1 MATLIYSPITVSD
14 VQNLMPIE
22 NACHS
27 HPWSE
32 GVFTSCIGGRY
43 FGEFASL
50 PLLDEAESAES
61 KDERKGIGQIIG
73 FYVAEYLLGEAT
85 LMDICVDPSQ
95 QGQGF
100 GNALLSQFIKE
111 AESKGAE
118 KIWLEVRASN
128 TSALMLY
135 INHGFIETGR
145 RTGYYPKAVGFEDAI
160 VMCKAIS

>member
-14 VQNLMPIE
+14 VHDLMPIE

-50 PLLDEAESAES
+50 SLLVGAGC
-61 KDERKGIGQIIG
+61 KDEHKSRDQIIG

-111 AESKGAE
+111 SESKGAE

-160 VMCKAIS
+160 VMCRS